1 MFGGELQQR
10 FLILA
15 VQAVI
20 EFIELSGE
28 QGVVDHLL
36 LPRSLDGRNPLLQ
49 FAGHGIRL
57 RDFFKFP
64 VPSSPAVGARISSP
78 LGGLRAFGFVRKVRL
93 RGALVFG
100 PFRGLGNS
108 ILRIYLLFKA
118 LDKGNDLLDGRL
130 QQSLLTLAAQTV
142 IKLIELAREQEAVDH
157 IADIGHKRLQISCSL
172 DGSNLLLEF
181 TERVAALE
189 DGDIGLTAG
198 QDGKLVWLE
207 FLVRLSSPASQPM
220 NFVQVQRQ
228 GNKNRY

>member
-15 VQAVI
+15 AQAVV

-28 QGVVDHLL
+28 QGIVDHLL

-57 RDFFKFP
+57 RDFFFFFKFP
-64 VPSSPAVGARISSP
+64 VPSSPAVGTRISSP

-130 QQSLLTLAAQTV
+130 QQSLLTLAAQAV
-142 IKLIELAREQEAVDH
+142 IKLIELAREQEAVDY

-207 FLVRLSSPASQPM
+207 FLVR
-220 NFVQVQRQ
+220 
-228 GNKNRY
+228 

>member
-15 VQAVI
+15 AQTVV

-49 FAGHGIRL
+49 FTGHGIRL
-57 RDFFKFP
+57 RDFFFFKFP

-78 LGGLRAFGFVRKVRL
+78 LGGLRAFGFVRKVRRL

-142 IKLIELAREQEAVDH
+142 IKLTELSREQEVVDY

-198 QDGKLVWLE
+198 QDGKLV
-207 FLVRLSSPASQPM
+207 
-220 NFVQVQRQ
+220 
-228 GNKNRY
+228 

>member
-15 VQAVI
+15 AQAVV

-49 FAGHGIRL
+49 FTGHGIRL
-57 RDFFKFP
+57 RDFFFFFKFP
-64 VPSSPAVGARISSP
+64 VPSPPAVGARISSP
-78 LGGLRAFGFVRKVRL
+78 LGGLRAFGFARKVRRL

-142 IKLIELAREQEAVDH
+142 IKLNELAREQEVVDH

-198 QDGKLVWLE
+198 QDGKLV
-207 FLVRLSSPASQPM
+207 
-220 NFVQVQRQ
+220 
-228 GNKNRY
+228 